1 MSEDRPID
9 YGAIRTAMAGFELSP
24 RVEPN
29 EIIEINRAFFPDS
42 HRGVLDLRRQLVVG
56 NRGMGKSFWTHALL
70 NPDLRTRIANVYSF
84 SLLANTDVVVGF
96 NGSTRTGNVAPTID
110 EVEDWLKT
118 GGNPEQFWR
127 AVVYRAAYGYRYSG
141 HALTL
146 DRALRDIIET
156 PRIYSEVLTTVD
168 DQFARDGK
176 SLLVVFD
183 ALDRLARDWK
193 GIRALAQGLL
203 ILALGLQSFRSI
215 RTKIFVRPDLF
226 ADSDLFRFPDSSK
239 LKNDR
244 VDMAWKPRELF
255 GLLLYELLRQPDAV
269 NDVEGLAAS
278 VDLGACLPRE
288 GRLTDTNPEQQPA
301 FIAAIAGEFM
311 GASIKRGRVYSWVPL
326 HLSDSASN
334 CSPRTFLTAW
344 KSAAEHGSQPI
355 GLVVDHLGL
364 IEGVR
369 RASSARLEELRED
382 YPWIDSALKPL
393 GRQFVPMERQD
404 LFALWDESGVVNNIL
419 SMSERGGFLPPFRV
433 PEARNNSGL
442 LAAMVNIAVMEER
455 ANGKI
460 NVPDIFRVEAGI
472 LRKGGVAVPRRGRS

>member
-1 MSEDRPID
+1 MNKDRSID
-9 YGAIRTAMAGFELSP
+9 YATIRKAMAGFELSP

-29 EIIEINRAFFPDS
+29 ERIEIGRAFFPDS

-70 NPDLRTRIANVYSF
+70 NPELRARISNVYKLPF
-84 SLLANTDVVVGF
+84 LASTDVVVGF
-96 NGSTRTGNVAPTID
+96 NGSTRTDRVAPTID
-110 EVEDWLKT
+110 EVESWLKK
-118 GGNPEQFWR
+118 GDSPEQFWR
-127 AVVYRAAYGYRYSG
+127 AVVYRAAFRYRYKEPAPPLG
-141 HALTL
+141 
-146 DRALRDIIET
+146 RAIRDVTET
-156 PRIYSEVLTTVD
+156 PWIYAELLTAVD
-168 DQFARDGK
+168 DQLTRDKK

-226 ADSDLFRFPDSSK
+226 ADTDLFRFPDSSK

-269 NDVEGLAAS
+269 NEVEGLAANIGLS
-278 VDLGACLPRE
+278 ACLPRE
-288 GRLTDTNPEQQPA
+288 GRLTDTNPEQQPE

-344 KSAAEHGSQPI
+344 KTAAEHGSQPI

-382 YPWIDSALKPL
+382 YPWIDSALRPL
-393 GRQFVPMERQD
+393 GRQFVPIERQD
-404 LFALWDESGVVNNIL
+404 LFTLWDESRVIENIL
-419 SMSERGGFLPPFRV
+419 SMSEKGGFLPPFRV

-442 LAAMVNIAVMEER
+442 LAAMVNIAVIEER
-455 ANGKI
+455 MNGKI

-472 LRKGGVAVPRRGRS
+472 LRKGGVAVPRRRV

>member
-1 MSEDRPID
+1 
-9 YGAIRTAMAGFELSP
+9 MAGFELSP

-29 EIIEINRAFFPDS
+29 ERIEISRAFFPEG

-70 NPDLRTRIANVYSF
+70 NSELRIRIAKVYSLP
-84 SLLANTDVVVGF
+84 LLASTDVVVGF
-96 NGSTRTGNVAPTID
+96 NGSTKIDAIAPTID
-110 EVEDWLKT
+110 EAENWLKN

-127 AVVYRAAYGYRYSG
+127 AVVYRATHRYRSAG
-141 HALTL
+141 PAPDL
-146 DRALRDIIET
+146 DRAMHDVVGS
-156 PRIYSEVLTTVD
+156 PRLYAEALTSVD
-168 DQFARDGK
+168 DQLTRDGK

-193 GIRALAQGLL
+193 GIRALVQGLL
-203 ILALGLQSFRSI
+203 VLALGLQSFRSI
-215 RTKIFVRPDLF
+215 RAKIFVRPDLF

-244 VDMAWKPRELF
+244 VNMAWKPRELF
-255 GLLLYELLRQPDAV
+255 GLLLYELLRQPNAQD
-269 NDVEGLAAS
+269 EIERLAANIGVS
-278 VDLGACLPRE
+278 ACLPRE
-288 GRLTDTNPEQQPA
+288 GRLTDASPEQQPA

-344 KSAAEHGSQPI
+344 KSAAEHGPQPAS
-355 GLVVDHLGL
+355 LVVDHLGL

-369 RASSARLEELRED
+369 RASSARLAELGED
-382 YPWIDSALKPL
+382 YPWIDSALRPL
-393 GRQFVPMERQD
+393 GRQFVPIERHD
-404 LFALWDESGVVNNIL
+404 LFALWDASGVINNIL
-419 SMSERGGFLPPFRV
+419 SKSKKDGFLAPFRV
-433 PEARNNSGL
+433 LEAQNNSGL

-455 ANGKI
+455 MNGKI

-472 LRKGGVAVPRRGRS
+472 LRRGGVAVPRRGPYRIAP